1 MRSRAAIGKHPLHP
15 ALVAL
20 PIGAFTLT
28 VFGDLSHQF
37 TRQIFWYDFS
47 RWCLL
52 AGVLTALLAAAT
64 GLIDYFGV
72 RMSPA
77 GRRLAT
83 IHMVLNLTGV
93 ALFALSLVLRWNH
106 GALANSR
113 WPLAFGLA
121 LIAFAGLGAAGWIG
135 GKLVFEHKVGVVE
148 NQDAQATEIGRQE
161 AAGIALTLAL
171 AALLSAACGGKIA
184 TKAVDQAAVRSTEQE
199 KVSEIQVPE
208 GFRAVRVAEGF
219 TYPSSITWDDQGR
232 LYVLESHTVAI
243 PGLEPRVLRV
253 KLDPEGSFEEI
264 ELTGD
269 QAPTGKQAV
278 GIEFQD
284 GWIYLSHEQEDG
296 SWGVSRFRPDGGTVE
311 AVLRNLPGGGDHF
324 PNYIAFDRAGTLY
337 VGSGSAS
344 NSGVI
349 SSHDPVN
356 QKWLKSR
363 PQVADIPCE
372 DVVLTGQKF
381 TDTNE
386 MTKEDEADK
395 ATTGA
400 YQPYGQS
407 EAKRIEGK
415 PLCTGAI
422 YRLRPGAK
430 DPEVVAWGFRNPV
443 ALAFD
448 LQDRLLVGMHGADI
462 RGTRPINDDPD
473 AVYWVKEGMWYGW
486 PDYSAALLPYTDR
499 RYMPPMKY
507 MAEGQ
512 TRIAHLFDHAASGL
526 KAPDKSVLVTA
537 TDPHAALGGMTV
549 VPQAGPFARWAGQL
563 LISEMGDFR
572 PTTDAA
578 KPHVRDALQLVD

>member
-1 MRSRAAIGKHPLHP
+1 MRSRAAIGNHPLHP

-28 VFGDLSHQF
+28 VIGDFASQF
-37 TRQIFWYDFS
+37 TQQAFWYEFS

-52 AGVLTALLAAAT
+52 AGVLTALLAAVT

-83 IHMVLNLTGV
+83 FHMVLNLTGV
-93 ALFALSLVLRWNH
+93 ALFAISLVLRWGD
-106 GALANSR
+106 GALSNDR
-113 WPLAFGLA
+113 WPLAFGLV
-121 LIAFAGLGAAGWIG
+121 AGGLSPASAPPAG
-135 GKLVFEHKVGVVE
+135 
-148 NQDAQATEIGRQE
+148 
-161 AAGIALTLAL
+161 
-171 AALLSAACGGKIA
+171 SAASWSSSTRSAWSRTRTPRPPRSAAARPRPASRLSWRSPRSSPAPAAARSRPRPWIRRRCARPSRRRWA
-184 TKAVDQAAVRSTEQE
+184 TSRCPTASGRCAS
-199 KVSEIQVPE
+199 P
-208 GFRAVRVAEGF
+208 RASPI
-219 TYPSSITWDDQGR
+219 PSSITWDDQGR

-243 PGLEPRVLRV
+243 PGMEPRVLRV
-253 KLDPEGSFEEI
+253 KLDPEGSFDEI

-278 GIEFQD
+278 GIAFHD

-324 PNYIAFDRAGTLY
+324 PNYIAFDRAGALY

-356 QKWLKSR
+356 QKWLKTR

-400 YQPYGQS
+400 YQPYGQAD
-407 EAKRIEGK
+407 AKRIEA
-415 PLCTGAI
+415 T
-422 YRLRPGAK
+422 
-430 DPEVVAWGFRNPV
+430 
-443 ALAFD
+443 
-448 LQDRLLVGMHGADI
+448 
-462 RGTRPINDDPD
+462 
-473 AVYWVKEGMWYGW
+473 
-486 PDYSAALLPYTDR
+486 AALHRRDLSPAPGRQAARGRGLGLP
-499 RYMPPMKY
+499 
-507 MAEGQ
+507 Q
-512 TRIAHLFDHAASGL
+512 SG
-526 KAPDKSVLVTA
+526 
-537 TDPHAALGGMTV
+537 G
-549 VPQAGPFARWAGQL
+549 AG
-563 LISEMGDFR
+563 
-572 PTTDAA
+572 
-578 KPHVRDALQLVD
+578 VR